1 MSQVSKAG
9 RFEDGD
15 AGRQKGLCVASSGE
29 RRAVDD
35 AIEGVI
41 RLAREEAVSRQTI
54 AEVLRAQNASDA
66 PLRAREIRIC
76 KDVPDTEVG

>member
-1 MSQVSKAG
+1 MPQVSKAE

-15 AGRQKGLCVASSGE
+15 AGRQKDLCAASSGE

-41 RLAREEAVSRQTI
+41 RLAREEAVSRQAI
-54 AEVLRAQNASDA
+54 AEVLRAQNAPDA
-66 PLRAREIRIC
+66 PLRVREIRIC